1 MKISGILL
9 FLLFSFNIS
18 PAQKHCDLKLEKGS
32 IKIYTCDQRTLSLKA
47 VRASFKIERTLSQLA
62 AMALDTDHYGAWQY
76 KTFSARV
83 LNQLSEREIIY
94 YTEIAARVLT
104 DNRDFVIQL
113 TIQHNPNTREMIIDA
128 VFIPGHTSE
137 KGCDKGNLF
146 ESPMDREAG
155 EFWLTASGLLHRT

>member
-1 MKISGILL
+1 MAI
-9 FLLFSFNIS
+9 
-18 PAQKHCDLKLEKGS
+18 QDLQHQS
-32 IKIYTCDQRTLSLKA
+32 IESAKRTGN
-47 VRASFKIERTLSQLA
+47 F
-62 AMALDTDHYGAWQY
+62 
-76 KTFSARV
+76 
-83 LNQLSEREIIY
+83 Y